1 VQKSGRIETFL
12 FQANNTDGLSAELVT
27 VEAMSGAKE
36 EEPVAVFLDCCS
48 DHASKL
54 RTNHF
59 SILSSP
65 PTGDATR
72 QKRKVAELQTATQEV
87 NAGFVVVRLT
97 SFRSARW
104 RFLL

>member
-1 VQKSGRIETFL
+1 MQKSGRIETFL

-65 PTGDATR
+65 PTGERHAS
-72 QKRKVAELQTATQEV
+72 KEE
-87 NAGFVVVRLT
+87 GC
-97 SFRSARW
+97 
-104 RFLL
+104 